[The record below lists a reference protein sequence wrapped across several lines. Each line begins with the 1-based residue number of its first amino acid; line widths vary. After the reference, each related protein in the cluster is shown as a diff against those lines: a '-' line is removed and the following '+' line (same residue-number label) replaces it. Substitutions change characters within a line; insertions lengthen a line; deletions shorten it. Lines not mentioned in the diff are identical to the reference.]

1 MIALLLSL
9 AVALPTGYPTS
20 GVASWYGSTS
30 SRACHQ
36 GLPRTCTPYLSGER
50 VMYAAVGSWR
60 WGDVPY
66 RLKVCRADDVQQCV
80 VVVVRDHCGRCFG
93 DSKKPWTRNSRAID
107 LSPAAFKRLE
117 RLGTGLVRV
126 VLLAVGGR

>member
-1 MIALLLSL
+1 MIALFLSL
-9 AVALPTGYPTS
+9 VMVLPTGHPS
-20 GVASWYGSTS
+20 AGVASWYGSTS
-30 SRACHQ
+30 DAVCHQ

-50 VMYAAVGSWR
+50 VLYAAVGSWR